1 MGNPKKKT
9 KGKLPSGNVRVQV
22 YDYTDAG
29 GKSPKSSMQQKNCIS
44 P

>member
-29 GKSPKSSMQQKNCIS
+29 GKKHWLLFLYHF
-44 P
+44 